1 MLDITAR
8 APYNSCFIQK
18 KLRPGEMKI
27 PSRFSV
33 AVQTLLVIY
42 NFSATKKVT
51 SDFIAASVQV
61 NPVVIR
67 RTLLSLKAAG
77 MVDVKAGSGGASIV
91 KDLGDITL
99 YDVYKA
105 VDSMDGD
112 MFHFHENPNPACPV
126 GRNIH
131 AVLDAHLADAQAA
144 MENELKKV
152 TLLDLTKDLAGK
164 LG

>member
-1 MLDITAR
+1 
-8 APYNSCFIQK
+8 
-18 KLRPGEMKI
+18 MKI
-27 PSRFSV
+27 TSRFTV
-33 AVQTLLVIY
+33 AVHTLLVIY
-42 NFSATKKVT
+42 NFSQTTKVT

-105 VDSMDGD
+105 ADSMDGD

-152 TLLDLTKDLAGK
+152 TLLDLTKDLASK
-164 LG
+164 ID

>member
-1 MLDITAR
+1 
-8 APYNSCFIQK
+8 
-18 KLRPGEMKI
+18 MKI
-27 PSRFSV
+27 TSRFTV
-33 AVQTLLVIY
+33 AVHTLLVIY
-42 NFSATKKVT
+42 NFSATTKVT

-91 KDLGDITL
+91 KDMGDITL

-144 MENELKKV
+144 MENELKNV
-152 TLLDLTKDLAGK
+152 TLLDLTKDLASK
-164 LG
+164 LD

>member
-1 MLDITAR
+1 
-8 APYNSCFIQK
+8 
-18 KLRPGEMKI
+18 MKI
-27 PSRFSV
+27 TSRFTV
-33 AVQTLLVIY
+33 AVHTLLVIY
-42 NFSATKKVT
+42 NFSQTTKVT

-91 KDLGDITL
+91 KDLRDITRF
-99 YDVYKA
+99 DVCKA

-152 TLLDLTKDLAGK
+152 TLLDLTKDLARK
-164 LG
+164 ID

>member
-1 MLDITAR
+1 
-8 APYNSCFIQK
+8 
-18 KLRPGEMKI
+18 MKI
-27 PSRFSV
+27 TSRFTV
-33 AVQTLLVIY
+33 AVHTLLVIY
-42 NFSATKKVT
+42 NFSATTKVT

-91 KDLGDITL
+91 KDMGDITL

-131 AVLDAHLADAQAA
+131 AVLDSHLADAQAA

>member
-1 MLDITAR
+1 
-8 APYNSCFIQK
+8 
-18 KLRPGEMKI
+18 MKI
-27 PSRFSV
+27 TSRFTV
-33 AVQTLLVIY
+33 AVHTLLVIY
-42 NFSATKKVT
+42 NFSATTKVT

-77 MVDVKAGSGGASIV
+77 MVDVKAGSGGASII
-91 KDLGDITL
+91 KDMGDITL

-131 AVLDAHLADAQAA
+131 AVLDSHLADAQAA
-144 MENELKKV
+144 MENELKNV
-152 TLLDLTKDLAGK
+152 TLLDLSQDLAGK
-164 LG
+164 PD

>member
-1 MLDITAR
+1 MEIT
-8 APYNSCFIQK
+8 
-18 KLRPGEMKI
+18 
-27 PSRFSV
+27 SRFTV
-33 AVQTLLVIY
+33 AVHTLLVIY
-42 NFSATKKVT
+42 NFSQTTKVT

-152 TLLDLTKDLAGK
+152 TLLDLTKDLASKQG
-164 LG
+164 

>member
-1 MLDITAR
+1 
-8 APYNSCFIQK
+8 
-18 KLRPGEMKI
+18 MKI
-27 PSRFSV
+27 TSRFTV
-33 AVQTLLVIY
+33 AVHTLLVIY
-42 NFSATKKVT
+42 NFSQTTKVT

-91 KDLGDITL
+91 KDMGDITL

-152 TLLDLTKDLAGK
+152 TLLDLTKDLASKQG
-164 LG
+164 

>member
-1 MLDITAR
+1 
-8 APYNSCFIQK
+8 
-18 KLRPGEMKI
+18 MKI
-27 PSRFSV
+27 TSRFTV
-33 AVQTLLVIY
+33 AVHTLLVIY
-42 NFSATKKVT
+42 NFSATTKVT

-91 KDLGDITL
+91 KDMGDITL